1 MKRIAKFDKVSFAQF
16 LKDMACFNYSEEEV
30 KLIYDNIN
38 LPKRSTRGSAGYDF
52 YIPFDAKLA
61 LNEALVIPTGIRVNI
76 TESWFLSVFP
86 RSSMGFKYHM
96 RLANTVGII
105 DSDYYNALN
114 EGHIMIKITNNSLQN
129 KTLELKKGDAFAQ
142 GIFMIFG
149 KTCDDDVTE
158 IRTGGFGSTNK

>member
-1 MKRIAKFDKVSFAQF
+1 MKRIAKFEKVSFAQF
-16 LKDMACFNYSEEEV
+16 LKDMASFNYSEEEV

-96 RLANTVGII
+96 RLANTVRII

-114 EGHIMIKITNNSLQN
+114 EGHIMIKIINGDVRELVLN
-129 KTLELKKGDAFAQ
+129 KNDRFAQ
-142 GIFMIFG
+142 GIFTEFG
-149 KTCDDDVTE
+149 ITVDDE
-158 IRTGGFGSTNK
+158 ESSERFGGIGSTN